1 MNRTMRIL
9 PAILAMVLVVGMTGC
24 EWEYA
29 GSGFDTSS
37 GAGIDFNF
45 TGLYRQ
51 KTARSVVRGL
61 PIAHLILTQTGNV
74 IEVLDSRNIYLKG
87 MVGAPGVVT
96 DADAAGGYP
105 PGADVAQAS
114 MTFSGNGI
122 QFVGV
127 VRVIS
132 ITDIAGVT
140 VTDTHTETEEDSET
154 KTDTKDKTEPDTDVT
169 TTEIPVIDL
178 VTGEEIGTVTQ
189 ETGHENENTSTKEE
203 TETDEKTDTVTTTE
217 TTTYTINESSAMYV
231 LEGNWV
237 EGGNVYAVSAMARA
251 NAGGFTLTS
260 N

>member
-1 MNRTMRIL
+1 M
-9 PAILAMVLVVGMTGC
+9 LALALVVGMTGC

-37 GAGIDFNF
+37 GAGINVNF
-45 TGLYRQ
+45 TGMYRQ
-51 KTARSVVRGL
+51 KTPRSVVRGL

-87 MVGAPGVVT
+87 MVGSPGVIT
-96 DADAAGGYP
+96 EADAAGGFP
-105 PGADVAQAS
+105 AGADVAQAS

-132 ITDIAGVT
+132 VVDIEGVT
-140 VTDTHTETEEDSET
+140 VTDTHTETDTSTDTETETETTTDNTTSEESTEVELDPNTGLPPDDTTTTTYTSTDGEDSSDEN
-154 KTDTKDKTEPDTDVT
+154 TDTDTETDT
-169 TTEIPVIDL
+169 
-178 VTGEEIGTVTQ
+178 
-189 ETGHENENTSTKEE
+189 E
-203 TETDEKTDTVTTTE
+203 TETDTVTVTE
-217 TTTYTINESSAMYV
+217 TTTYTIDESSAMYV

-251 NAGGFTLTS
+251 NMGSFTSTS
-260 N
+260 TAN